1 MKTYE
6 CEKCLKQ
13 FRQKIDYTRHLN
25 RKFPCKNIPKYSK
38 NGFINPNME
47 CPDIPINKLE
57 CGSCCKIYSSISNL
71 NKHIKICKARK
82 KEEEENKI
90 KTILKNQQNEIDTL
104 KKEMSTALVNKST
117 KITKNT
123 NSNNN
128 IQNNT
133 TNNNIL
139 LSFKDT
145 DMTHMTIRD
154 WEKIMMRCTMSVPA
168 CVKKLHFD
176 PNKPENK
183 NIIKSNLNNKF
194 LKCYE
199 NNKWETCNQNDKID
213 KIYNSYSTL
222 LEELADKWEED
233 EVKHSSR
240 AVLKLRRFLEKQE
253 DPNVYNRILH
263 ELIVIF
269 YNNR

>member
-25 RKFPCKNIPKYSK
+25 RKFPCKKLPQFAEFGKNLPILANNNPENACEFCHKIFGRKYEVKRHHLICKSRK
-38 NGFINPNME
+38 EHEHKEQIEKLKSDNAQALVIKTE
-47 CPDIPINKLE
+47 KISCINK
-57 CGSCCKIYSSISNL
+57 
-71 NKHIKICKARK
+71 
-82 KEEEENKI
+82 
-90 KTILKNQQNEIDTL
+90 
-104 KKEMSTALVNKST
+104 
-117 KITKNT
+117 TKNI

-145 DMTHMTIRD
+145 DMTHMTIPD
-154 WEKIMMRCTMSVPA
+154 WEKIMLRCCMSVPA

-263 ELIVIF
+263 ELILIF